1 MRRYEAALLVS
12 LIAAPPALAQAPAP
26 ASPLAAAAR
35 SHTELLVSTDWLAA
49 HLESPD
55 VVVLHVGRSDSV
67 YRESHVPGAR
77 FLPLSAVATT
87 IRGVPNEFPPRDE
100 LVATFRDLGVG
111 DSARIV
117 IYGDD
122 PGLFAARAW
131 VALDLLGQSART
143 SLLDGGLPR
152 WTAEHR
158 PTETALR
165 LSSLRP
171 FTARWQGDRV
181 VAASWVRAH
190 LGDTT
195 VALVDARPAEQW
207 ASGHIPGAKSLWWM
221 ENVVSREDPVL
232 KRADTLRA
240 LWAARSRADRPG
252 VRTVVTYCHTGM
264 QASFDYFVARYL
276 GYSDVRLYDG
286 SMAEWTSLT
295 PAADYPVERTAP

>member
-12 LIAAPPALAQAPAP
+12 LIAAPPALAQTLTPAP
-26 ASPLAAAAR
+26 PPQTAAR
-35 SHTELLVSTDWLAA
+35 PHPELLVGTDWLAA

-55 VVVLHVGRSDSV
+55 VVVLHVGHSDSA
-67 YRESHVPGAR
+67 YRESHIPGAR

-87 IRGVPNEFPPRDE
+87 VGGIPNEFPPRGD
-100 LVATFRDLGVG
+100 LVATFRDLGIG

-131 VALDLLGQSART
+131 VALDLLGQSARA
-143 SLLDGGLPR
+143 SILDGGLAR
-152 WTAEHR
+152 WAAERR

-165 LSSLRP
+165 LSSLQP

-181 VAASWVRAH
+181 VTASWVRAH

-195 VALVDARPAEQW
+195 VALVDARPVEQW
-207 ASGHIPGAKSLWWM
+207 AGGHIPGARSLWWM
-221 ENVVSREDPVL
+221 ENVVSRENPVL

-240 LWAARSRADRPG
+240 LWTERTRANRPG
-252 VRTVVTYCHTGM
+252 VRTVVTYCHSGM
-264 QASFDYFVARYL
+264 QASFDYFVASYL
-276 GYSDVRLYDG
+276 GYPDVRLYDG